1 MSSADGAYV
10 RDLRTG
16 RVGALSERSLVFS
29 SAAPDLVP
37 GDSNGVA
44 DVLVSHPR

>member
-1 MSSADGAYV
+1 MSSAGGAYV

-16 RVGALSERSLVFS
+16 RVGALSERSLVS

-37 GDSNGVA
+37 GDTNGVA
-44 DVLVSHPR
+44 DVFVSHPR